1 MSRIGRKP
9 IAIPDGVTVDVKP
22 GLVSVK
28 GPKGELTQSVSPEM
42 TVAQGE
48 GSGGDGTDGG
58 EDVAG
63 AAAPSSGRPI
73 GVSTALC
80 TV

>member
-48 GSGGDGTDGG
+48 GSGGDGADGG
-58 EDVAG
+58 EDG
-63 AAAPSSGRPI
+63 RRRRCHRQAADRSG
-73 GVSTALC
+73 
-80 TV
+80 